1 MACPLDRGHED
12 SLMLGAGPGDPFRN
26 DSALLRNESLQL
38 LIGLIVH
45 IIFLVVAKA
54 ARALFS
60 YLSR

>member
-1 MACPLDRGHED
+1 MACPLDSGHED
-12 SLMLGAGPGDPFRN
+12 PLMLGASPGDPFWN
-26 DSALLRNESLQL
+26 DSALLRHESLKL

-54 ARALFS
+54 AGALFS